1 MMMMH
6 LLVQAGKSLILLD
19 LAPLSRPNL
28 LDSELATL
36 AQSAQTTAVACVVV
50 VVPAALQKVVR
61 PVRCRVAGRKRC
73 GAAAPVDYDDDAH
86 LLVRQ
91 M

>member
-1 MMMMH
+1 MH

-36 AQSAQTTAVACVVV
+36 AQSAQTTAMACVV

-73 GAAAPVDYDDDAH
+73 GAAAPVDYDDDDAH